1 MDKPLRIGILHYSCP
16 PVVGGVEEVLSQ
28 HAAVFHRLGQSVSI
42 LAGAGEVFTDSFPV
56 RIEPVLGSRNKS
68 ILKAHERSMEGEHK
82 HLTRFTSRIHKILED
97 GSKDLDVI
105 LVHNVLHMPFN
116 LPFTM
121 AIHDLAD
128 SGNSPVIVSWAHDS
142 PYLQPNYPEY
152 LDHDP
157 WDILRRPHPNIHYVT
172 ISESREQMFNG

>member
-157 WDILRRPHPNIHYVT
+157 WDILRRP
-172 ISESREQMFNG
+172 